1 MDANVVMAKP
11 STTRCSGIGPSSR
24 CSFSVRLSVTLTCRG
39 HLPRHPPVPD
49 RLHHQI
55 VPLGTGTARNQV
67 AASGGFRHALKQ
79 AAAAASNSSFPAAAA
94 LKQAAAV
101 ANSSFPVAAASMSC
115 FPAAAASM
123 SSFPAAVAAATLK
136 QATAAA
142 NSSFPA
148 AAAASMS
155 SFPATAAATAEFTS
169 KSRRR
174 RSRRRRWC
182 RSIENPSASRV
193 RAARPSLPIR
203 RYAIDSEH
211 PGVAWGSRSVTI
223 CAASAYGAGN
233 SVAYHRGACFA
244 NDIVIVMSRRWFQE
258 YSDGGPLGSS
268 IQDHVQQPPTLMDAA
283 PTHPPGLP
291 ASFFRLI
298 HLLCPLV
305 GLGQALLALMFH

>member
-1 MDANVVMAKP
+1 
-11 STTRCSGIGPSSR
+11 
-24 CSFSVRLSVTLTCRG
+24 
-39 HLPRHPPVPD
+39 
-49 RLHHQI
+49 
-55 VPLGTGTARNQV
+55 
-67 AASGGFRHALKQ
+67 
-79 AAAAASNSSFPAAAA
+79 
-94 LKQAAAV
+94 
-101 ANSSFPVAAASMSC
+101 MSC

-148 AAAASMS
+148 AVAASMSSFPEAAASMS

-182 RSIENPSASRV
+182 RSIENPSASR
-193 RAARPSLPIR
+193 
-203 RYAIDSEH
+203 
-211 PGVAWGSRSVTI
+211 
-223 CAASAYGAGN
+223 ASAYGAGN

-268 IQDHVQQPPTLMDAA
+268 IQ
-283 PTHPPGLP
+283 GLY
-291 ASFFRLI
+291 
-298 HLLCPLV
+298 LLSHICFL
-305 GLGQALLALMFH
+305 H